1 MIRSSTALSY
11 DALLLSEKW
20 AVEASET
27 AQRNECLRV
36 FSGKEG
42 KSCKY

>member
-1 MIRSSTALSY
+1 MIRSSTALIC
-11 DALLLSEKW
+11 DVLLLSEEW

-42 KSCKY
+42 RSCKY